1 MRVSG
6 ADIAFIAKLPR
17 ADARVTRLRLGTLIG
32 AALVCAPGRAFCSVS
47 LAGFVD
53 DARPTPQRRPASPA
67 ETADASGNRP
77 WLLGGDVRFAR
88 APELLPPKS
97 AGAPRSSTQFDPLG
111 TARSKIFAVTC
122 LVGMLDARPF
132 CLQPSHILA
141 QFLGRCEH
149 TVMPSRPLLLPLG
162 SLPCSALP
170 GLVGEAGWVMQH
182 CVCDLSNKFV
192 LHLVRVAAA
201 GNRLLLR
208 WLRAPP
214 RPRPAHERDPIFIGK
229 RRQWL

>member
-1 MRVSG
+1 M
-6 ADIAFIAKLPR
+6 P
-17 ADARVTRLRLGTLIG
+17 LRS
-32 AALVCAPGRAFCSVS
+32 A
-47 LAGFVD
+47 
-53 DARPTPQRRPASPA
+53 
-67 ETADASGNRP
+67 
-77 WLLGGDVRFAR
+77 
-88 APELLPPKS
+88 LLP
-97 AGAPRSSTQFDPLG
+97 
-111 TARSKIFAVTC
+111 V
-122 LVGMLDARPF
+122 V
-132 CLQPSHILA
+132 
-141 QFLGRCEH
+141 
-149 TVMPSRPLLLPLG
+149 
-162 SLPCSALP
+162 SLPCGALP